1 MLIPIL
7 VNVAFIT
14 LLERKILG
22 YSQLRKGPNK
32 VSIIGIAQPF
42 NDAIKLFTKEIVYPK
57 LSNIFQYL
65 ISPFCGLIIVLITCI
80 LIPFKEIIL
89 PLRITIIFIYIIMRM
104 NIYPVLI
111 SGWASNRK
119 YALIG
124 ALRAVAQTVSYEVC
138 LALILLFYLALT
150 GRISLLIII
159 LSNSV
164 WNKII
169 ILIPIAGI
177 WLVSCLAETNRTP
190 FDFAEGESEL
200 VSGFNIEYGRLGF
213 ALIFIAEYARIFLIG
228 LIFSFIFVTSRCIN
242 LWTYFFSTLL
252 VRFWVWVRTTF
263 PRYRYDKLIRLA
275 WKIYL
280 PLTLYSFF
288 YRIFTNL

>member
-1 MLIPIL
+1 M
-7 VNVAFIT
+7 AFIT

-65 ISPFCGLIIVLITCI
+65 VSPFCGLMIVLVTCI

-89 PLRITIIFIYIIMRM
+89 PSRITIVFLYMIIRM

-124 ALRAVAQTVSYEVC
+124 SLRAVAQTVSYEVC
-138 LALILLFYLALT
+138 LALILIFYLCLA
-150 GRISLLIII
+150 GRIRMIII
-159 LSNSV
+159 IVSNRV
-164 WNKII
+164 
-169 ILIPIAGI
+169 
-177 WLVSCLAETNRTP
+177 
-190 FDFAEGESEL
+190 
-200 VSGFNIEYGRLGF
+200 
-213 ALIFIAEYARIFLIG
+213 
-228 LIFSFIFVTSRCIN
+228 
-242 LWTYFFSTLL
+242 
-252 VRFWVWVRTTF
+252 
-263 PRYRYDKLIRLA
+263 
-275 WKIYL
+275 
-280 PLTLYSFF
+280 
-288 YRIFTNL
+288 

>member
-89 PLRITIIFIYIIMRM
+89 PLRITIIFIYIIIRM

-150 GRISLLIII
+150 GRINLLIII

-228 LIFSFIFVTSRCIN
+228 LIFSFIFVTSRCLN

>member
-1 MLIPIL
+1 MGYQRRVHGIIRLLNYIILLVPIL

-32 VSIIGIAQPF
+32 VRIIGIAQPF

-65 ISPFCGLIIVLITCI
+65 ISPSCGLIIVLVTCI

-89 PLRITIIFIYIIMRM
+89 PSRITIIFLYIIISI
-104 NIYPVLI
+104 NIYPVLM
-111 SGWASNRK
+111 SGWASNSK

-124 ALRAVAQTVSYEVC
+124 ALRAVAQTVSYEV
-138 LALILLFYLALT
+138 
-150 GRISLLIII
+150 
-159 LSNSV
+159 
-164 WNKII
+164 
-169 ILIPIAGI
+169 
-177 WLVSCLAETNRTP
+177 CLAETNRTP

-213 ALIFIAEYARIFLIG
+213 ALIFMAEYASIFLIG
-228 LIFSFIFVTSRCIN
+228 LIFSFIFVTSNCI
-242 LWTYFFSTLL
+242 T
-252 VRFWVWVRTTF
+252 V
-263 PRYRYDKLIRLA
+263 
-275 WKIYL
+275 
-280 PLTLYSFF
+280 
-288 YRIFTNL
+288 

>member
-1 MLIPIL
+1 MGIVRLLNYIILLIPIL

-65 ISPFCGLIIVLITCI
+65 ISPFCGLMIVLVTCI

-89 PLRITIIFIYIIMRM
+89 PSRITIVFLYIIIRI

-119 YALIG
+119 YALVG
-124 ALRAVAQTVSYEVC
+124 SLRAVAQTVSYEVR
-138 LALILLFYLALT
+138 LALMLMFYLIMCARLN
-150 GRISLLIII
+150 IYL
-159 LSNSV
+159 
-164 WNKII
+164 
-169 ILIPIAGI
+169 
-177 WLVSCLAETNRTP
+177 LAELN
-190 FDFAEGESEL
+190 
-200 VSGFNIEYGRLGF
+200 
-213 ALIFIAEYARIFLIG
+213 ALWQKAFL
-228 LIFSFIFVTSRCIN
+228 
-242 LWTYFFSTLL
+242 
-252 VRFWVWVRTTF
+252 F
-263 PRYRYDKLIRLA
+263 PPMVGI
-275 WKIYL
+275 
-280 PLTLYSFF
+280 
-288 YRIFTNL
+288 